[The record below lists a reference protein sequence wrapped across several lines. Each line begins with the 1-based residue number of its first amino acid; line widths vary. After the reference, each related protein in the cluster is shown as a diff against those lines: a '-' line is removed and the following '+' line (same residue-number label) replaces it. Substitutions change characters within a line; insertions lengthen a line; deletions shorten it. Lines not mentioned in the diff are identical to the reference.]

1 MSSMKSERVTTMSST
16 TEGTPT
22 TSDIERIRP
31 VVVAS
36 VVGTIIEWYDF
47 FIYGTAAALVFGQVF
62 FPSSSPM
69 AGTLA
74 AFATY
79 AVGFV
84 IRPLGG
90 FVFGHFG
97 DRLGRK
103 TILVTT
109 LLIMGVTTTAI
120 GLIPSYD
127 QIGIAAPILLIVL
140 RMAQGFGA
148 GAEFA
153 GAAILA
159 VEYSPPNR
167 RGFFGSWPQ
176 IGVAIGLASAS
187 AIFALAQLLP
197 KEQFLSWG
205 WRVPF
210 VASII
215 VLLVGAWIRLRI
227 NELPIFEEVQKEHKV
242 ARAPVAEV
250 LKTHLKSF
258 LVVLGMRFADNAVL
272 YIPVTFSLAYL
283 KAQGHLDSN
292 TGLIGVFIAAIV
304 QTVMIPFFG
313 ASSDRIGR
321 RIVYGGGALVAG
333 LLMVP
338 FFMMLELGQSLAHLA
353 SDRVGRWRSLFS
365 DGRQSA
371 GVFLGVVPPSGA
383 LQRCSWWS
391 RAGRNFRRLY
401 SPARDRVACHL
412 LQRNGSCRADHRDV
426 RDHGSRSCLVG
437 GDARPTVRRRSCC
450 RCANPVIQAGTQL
463 LWLSDWPHYNFDLP
477 SVDLGSPFFLNWALD

>member
-1 MSSMKSERVTTMSST
+1 MPSENTAPVTTSMSRVAG
-16 TEGTPT
+16 GTPT

-31 VVVAS
+31 VIIAS

-62 FPSSSPM
+62 FPNSSPI

-74 AFATY
+74 AFGTY

-84 IRPLGG
+84 VRPLGG

-97 DRLGRK
+97 DKLGRK

-109 LLIMGVTTTAI
+109 LLIMGATTTAI
-120 GLIPSYD
+120 GFIPSHD
-127 QIGIAAPILLIVL
+127 RIGIAAPILLTVL

-176 IGVAIGLASAS
+176 IGVAIGLATAS
-187 AIFALAQLLP
+187 AVFALVQLLP
-197 KEQFLSWG
+197 KDQFLSWG
-205 WRVPF
+205 WRIPF
-210 VASII
+210 IASII
-215 VLLVGAWIRLRI
+215 LLLVGAWIRMRI
-227 NELPIFEEVQKEHKV
+227 NESPIFEEVQKEHKV
-242 ARAPVAEV
+242 ARAPIAEV
-250 LKTHLKSF
+250 LKTQPKSF

-272 YIPVTFSLAYL
+272 YIPVTFALAYL
-283 KAQGHLDSN
+283 KARGNLDSN

-304 QTVMIPFFG
+304 QTITIPLMG
-313 ASSDRIGR
+313 ALSDRIGR

-338 FFMMLELGQSLAHLA
+338 FFLMLDTGNPWLIWLAIA
-353 SDRVGRWRSLFS
+353 
-365 DGRQSA
+365 
-371 GVFLGVVPPSGA
+371 
-383 LQRCSWWS
+383 
-391 RAGRNFRRLY
+391 
-401 SPARDRVACHL
+401 
-412 LQRNGSCRADHRDV
+412 
-426 RDHGSRSCLVG
+426 LVG
-437 GDARPTVRRRSCC
+437 GLAYSAMAGSQPAFFSELFHPRVRYSGVAGGRELGAIFGGFTPLLATALFAAYHTGMAVAALTMVMCAITVAAVAWSHETR
-450 RCANPVIQAGTQL
+450 GQL
-463 LWLSDWPHYNFDLP
+463 YDVEVAATGP
-477 SVDLGSPFFLNWALD
+477 AE

>member
-227 NELPIFEEVQKEHKV
+227 NESPIFEEVQKEHKV

-313 ASSDRIGR
+313 ALSDRIGR

-338 FFMMLELGQSLAHLA
+338 FFMMLDSGNPWLTWLAIA
-353 SDRVGRWRSLFS
+353 
-365 DGRQSA
+365 
-371 GVFLGVVPPSGA
+371 
-383 LQRCSWWS
+383 
-391 RAGRNFRRLY
+391 
-401 SPARDRVACHL
+401 
-412 LQRNGSCRADHRDV
+412 
-426 RDHGSRSCLVG
+426 LVG
-437 GDARPTVRRRSCC
+437 GVAYSAMAGSQPAFFSELFHPRVRYSGVAGGRELGAIFGGFTPLLATALLATYSSGMAVAALTIVMCAITVAAVAWSAETRGRLFDVEVAAGVPT
-450 RCANPVIQAGTQL
+450 Q
-463 LWLSDWPHYNFDLP
+463 
-477 SVDLGSPFFLNWALD
+477 